1 MNIIDIIILLCSVP
15 AIFRGLSKGFIAQVA
30 ALVALVLGAWMSFHF
45 SNVVVEWLK
54 PAMDVSPAVLQAIA
68 FTIILLGVFFALTL
82 AGKMLEGIVKIV
94 MLGWLNKL
102 LGVVFA
108 LLKVVLAIGL
118 FILLLDS
125 VTTALEIDCSKTISE
140 SIFYTPIKNFA
151 DVFFPYMKELIFNK

>member
-30 ALVALVLGAWMSFHF
+30 ALVALVLGAWMAFHF

-118 FILLLDS
+118 FILLFDS

>member
-108 LLKVVLAIGL
+108 LLKVVLVIGL
-118 FILLLDS
+118 FILLFDS

-151 DVFFPYMKELIFNK
+151 DIFFPYMKELIFNK

>member
-102 LGVVFA
+102 LGGVFA

-118 FILLLDS
+118 FILLFDS

>member
-1 MNIIDIIILLCSVP
+1 MP
-15 AIFRGLSKGFIAQVA
+15 AIFRGLSKGFIAQAA

-45 SNVVVEWLK
+45 SGVVVEWIK
-54 PAMDVSPAVLQAIA
+54 PAMDVSPALLQAIA

-102 LGVVFA
+102 LGVVFS
-108 LLKVVLAIGL
+108 LLKVLLAIGL
-118 FILLLDS
+118 FILLFDS
-125 VTTALEIDCSKTISE
+125 VTTALEIDCSKAIGE
-140 SIFYTPIKNFA
+140 SLFYTPIKDFA

>member
-15 AIFRGLSKGFIAQVA
+15 AIFRGLSKGFIAQMA

-54 PAMDVSPAVLQAIA
+54 PAMDVSPTVLQAIA

-108 LLKVVLAIGL
+108 LLKVVLVIGL
-118 FILLLDS
+118 FILLFDS

>member
-108 LLKVVLAIGL
+108 LLKVVLVIGL
-118 FILLLDS
+118 FILLFDS